1 MKLSKIL
8 MSGALVAALA
18 FGVMGCKDVRQKMM
32 MMNSKHFPE
41 VTTTTVLISRMKAM
55 MSTELTTQQ
64 HLSTL
69 ELFARLQ

>member
-18 FGVMGCKDVRQKMM
+18 FGVMGCKAEDDDDELKA
-32 MMNSKHFPE
+32 E